1 MAQHQPD
8 WDFYFATI
16 ENEPASIA
24 LDIALADVA
33 PIEELPYMLWASVKL
48 MQPDENGFPNKD
60 EAKIM
65 AAIEDELAA
74 KVKEID
80 AIQVGRVKS
89 GGMQD
94 LYFYGPTDEG
104 FEDLVLSVMK
114 QYPDYLFATDVAEDK
129 EWNEYLGYLY
139 PDHYQYQ
146 SIQNRRVID
155 QLQQQGDQLQTPRH
169 IDHFIAF
176 ASEAGRDAF
185 LQQAEQLGFSLVSK
199 SLHEDD
205 EDFPFALNIARKDV
219 ADWQSVDD
227 YVWELVQLSEKHQ
240 GEYDGWG
247 CEVVK

>member
-1 MAQHQPD
+1 MGQHQPD

-48 MQPDENGFPNKD
+48 MRPDENGFPDKE
-60 EAKIM
+60 EATIM
-65 AAIEDELAA
+65 AAIEDELAE
-74 KVKEID
+74 KVKSID

-104 FEDLVLSVMK
+104 FEDLVLEVMK
-114 QYPDYLFATDVAEDK
+114 QYPDYLFATDIEEDK
-129 EWNEYLGYLY
+129 DWNEYLGYLY

-146 SIQNRRVID
+146 SMQNRRVID
-155 QLQQQGDQLQTPRH
+155 QLQQQGDQLTTARDV
-169 IDHFIAF
+169 DHFLLFATAADRAAF
-176 ASEAGRDAF
+176 ITA
-185 LQQAEQLGFSLVSK
+185 AEQLNYKVVSQEEQKDEELPYSLNLV
-199 SLHEDD
+199 
-205 EDFPFALNIARKDV
+205 RKDV

-227 YVWELVQLSEKHQ
+227 YVWELCQLAEKHN